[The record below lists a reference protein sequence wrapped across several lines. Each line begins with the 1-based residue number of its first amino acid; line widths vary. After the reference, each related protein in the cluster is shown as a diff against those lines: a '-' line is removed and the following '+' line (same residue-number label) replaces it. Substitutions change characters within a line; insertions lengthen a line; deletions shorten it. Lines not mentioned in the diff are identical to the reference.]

1 MKKLFRLLFRFVL
14 LLLVIIFAI
23 LVIKTISFSSKQI
36 EVQAIEKIPIDDSVL
51 DRFAKAIKI
60 PTVSTEEGID
70 SAVFQQLKNYI
81 HNTYPLVDSLLEK
94 TIINEYSFLYK
105 WPGKN
110 PRLKPALLMAHLD
123 VVPIEEASRQR
134 WEKDPFSA
142 LRQDGY
148 LWGRGTLDDKN
159 NVFSILE
166 AATLLLEKNYQPTRT
181 VYFAFGHDE
190 EVGGKKGASA
200 IVQHLKKQKIELE
213 YVMDEGMVVL
223 ENGFPGLEKPLALI
237 GVAEKGYTTLNLKV
251 ELEEGGHSS
260 MPPKETA
267 IGILS
272 EAIINL
278 QKHPFPAKL
287 EGPAKQLVEYAG
299 AEVGLPS
306 KVVFA
311 NLWLFGGML
320 KSTFSKGTS
329 TNAMIRTTT
338 APTIFNSGVKDNVI
352 PSLAEA
358 KINFRILPGNSV
370 QFVKEF
376 VEKAIDDPR
385 VAVTFANTGLSQEAS
400 PVSSIE
406 TFGFNVIEK
415 TIKEIFPKT
424 IVAPSLVIAATDSRL
439 YTELTSNIYRF
450 MPVQLA
456 KKDLSRIHGIN
467 ERISFENY
475 KNSIRFYQQLII
487 NSCK

>member
-1 MKKLFRLLFRFVL
+1 MKKLFRLLSRITL
-14 LLLVIIFAI
+14 LILVIIIAVV
-23 LVIKTISFSSKQI
+23 VIKTISYSSKQI
-36 EVQAIEKIPIDDSVL
+36 QVQAIKKFPIDDSVI

-70 SAVFQQLKNYI
+70 SAVFQQMKNYI
-81 HNTYPLVDSLLEK
+81 ENTYPLVDSLLEK
-94 TIINEYSFLYK
+94 TIINEYSFLFK

-123 VVPIEEASRQR
+123 VVPIEEASRSR
-134 WEKDPFSA
+134 WEEEPFDA
-142 LRQDGY
+142 LIQDGY

-159 NVFSILE
+159 NVFGILE
-166 AATLLLEKNYQPTRT
+166 AVSLLLQKNYQPTRT
-181 VYFAFGHDE
+181 VYLAFGHDE
-190 EVGGKKGASA
+190 EIGGKKGAMA
-200 IVQHLKKQKIELE
+200 IVANLKKQKVALE
-213 YVMDEGMVVL
+213 YVLDEGMIVL

-237 GVAEKGYTTLNLKV
+237 GVAEKGYTTLHLKV

-260 MPPKETA
+260 MPPQETA

-272 EAIINL
+272 EAIIQLKN
-278 QKHPFPAKL
+278 HPFPAKL

-299 AEVGLPS
+299 AEVELPS
-306 KVVFA
+306 KAIFA
-311 NLWLFGGML
+311 NLWLFNSVL

-338 APTIFNSGVKDNVI
+338 APTIFNSGVKDNVL

-358 KINFRILPGNSV
+358 KVNFRILPGNSV
-370 QFVKEF
+370 QYVKEF
-376 VEKAIDDPR
+376 VEKAINDPR
-385 VAVTFANTGLSQEAS
+385 VEIEFANTGLSQEAS

-406 TFGFNVIEK
+406 TFGFSVIEK
-415 TIKEIFPKT
+415 TIKEIFPET
-424 IVAPSLVIAATDSRL
+424 VSAPSLVIAATDSRY

-456 KKDLSRIHGIN
+456 KKDLGRIHGIN
-467 ERISFENY
+467 ERISIENY
-475 KNSIRFYQQLII
+475 KNSIRFYRQLII